1 MTEKT
6 AAPFLLLPFYKDYLW
21 GGKTLASL
29 FGKQGA
35 PERLA
40 ESWELSAHPD
50 GESVIAGG
58 LFHGQGLSAFIRNNP
73 LACGTAVPPGS
84 EFPLIVKLI
93 DAADR
98 LSVQVHPDGEYARSA
113 EGGRGKTE
121 MWYILRS
128 LPGAS
133 LYCGFSRPVTRKEV
147 EQRIREGSLTEV
159 LRSVPAE
166 PGDAFYIPAG
176 TIHAVGA
183 GIVLAEVQESSNIT
197 YRVFDYGR
205 AGADGRPRPLH
216 IGKALDVLRLD
227 EGCPPPPGVEIGFRS
242 VPGGEL
248 RLLCS
253 CPSFTC
259 SVLELNGRF
268 SQKMGDEFFLSLLCL
283 DGKARLSSSGGGLGI
298 GTGDSAFVPAG
309 RGEVSLEGLGE
320 FLLTFPGRPE

>member
-1 MTEKT
+1 MTDFP
-6 AAPFLLLPFYKDYLW
+6 APFLLLPAYKDYLW
-21 GGKTLASL
+21 GGNRLASL
-29 FGKQGA
+29 FGKMGG
-35 PERLA
+35 PERIA

-50 GESVIAGG
+50 GKSVIAGG
-58 LFHGQGLSAFIRNNP
+58 PFRGQTLSAFLESHP
-73 LACGTAVPPGS
+73 GAAGTTVPPG
-84 EFPLIVKLI
+84 EPFPLLVKLI
-93 DAADR
+93 DAAEN
-98 LSVQVHPDGEYARSA
+98 LSVQVHPGDEYARRT
-113 EGGRGKTE
+113 EGNRGKTE
-121 MWYILRS
+121 MWYVLRS
-128 LPGAS
+128 DPGAF
-133 LYCGFSRPVTRKEV
+133 LYCGFSLPVTRGEV
-147 EQRIREGSLTEV
+147 EERIREGTLPEV
-159 LRSVPAE
+159 LRSVPVE
-166 PGDAFYIPAG
+166 PGDVFFIPAG
-176 TIHAVGA
+176 TIHAIGE
-183 GIVLAEVQESSNIT
+183 GIILAEVQESSNIT

-259 SVLELNGRF
+259 SVLELSGRF

-309 RGEVSLEGLGE
+309 RRDILLEGTGE

>member
-1 MTEKT
+1 MTEHG
-6 AAPFLLLPFYKDYLW
+6 APFLLLPAYKDYLW
-21 GGKTLASL
+21 GGNRLASL
-29 FGKQGA
+29 FGKRGG
-35 PERLA
+35 PERIA

-58 LFHGQGLSAFIRNNP
+58 PFRGQTLTAFLESHP
-73 LACGTAVPPGS
+73 GAAGTAVPAGRG
-84 EFPLIVKLI
+84 FPLLVKLI
-93 DAADR
+93 DAAR
-98 LSVQVHPDGEYARSA
+98 NLSVQVHPDEDYARRT

-128 LPGAS
+128 DPGAF
-133 LYCGFSRPVTRKEV
+133 LYCGFSRPVTRGEV
-147 EQRIREGSLTEV
+147 ERRIREGTLPEV
-159 LRSVPAE
+159 LRSVPVE
-166 PGDAFYIPAG
+166 PGDVFFIPAG
-176 TIHAVGA
+176 TIHAIGE

-205 AGADGRPRPLH
+205 AGEDGRPRPLH
-216 IGKALDVLRLD
+216 IGKALDVFRME
-227 EGCPPPPGVEIGFRS
+227 EGCPPPPGGEGEFRF
-242 VPGGEL
+242 VPGGKL

-268 SQKMGDEFFLSLLCL
+268 SQKVGDEFFLSLLCL

-309 RGEVSLEGLGE
+309 RRDIVLEGTGH

>member
-1 MTEKT
+1 
-6 AAPFLLLPFYKDYLW
+6 
-21 GGKTLASL
+21 
-29 FGKQGA
+29 
-35 PERLA
+35 
-40 ESWELSAHPD
+40 
-50 GESVIAGG
+50 
-58 LFHGQGLSAFIRNNP
+58 
-73 LACGTAVPPGS
+73 
-84 EFPLIVKLI
+84 
-93 DAADR
+93 
-98 LSVQVHPDGEYARSA
+98 
-113 EGGRGKTE
+113 
-121 MWYILRS
+121 MWYVLRS
-128 LPGAS
+128 DPGAF
-133 LYCGFSRPVTRKEV
+133 LYCGFSLPVTRGEV
-147 EQRIREGSLTEV
+147 EERIREGTLPEV
-159 LRSVPAE
+159 LRSVPVE
-166 PGDAFYIPAG
+166 PGDVFFIPAG
-176 TIHAVGA
+176 TIHAIGE
-183 GIVLAEVQESSNIT
+183 GIILAEVQESSNIT

-309 RGEVSLEGLGE
+309 RRDILLEGTGE